1 MKRHVRVRGGAFPQ
15 PTRGFHSTILKELGR
30 NKNIREAVRVNKTQ
44 KNKRHIGDNGSWISS
59 HLTKSGDLEM
69 TC

>member
-1 MKRHVRVRGGAFPQ
+1 MKRHVRVRGGVFPQ

-44 KNKRHIGDNGSWISS
+44 KNKRHIGENGS
-59 HLTKSGDLEM
+59 
-69 TC
+69 